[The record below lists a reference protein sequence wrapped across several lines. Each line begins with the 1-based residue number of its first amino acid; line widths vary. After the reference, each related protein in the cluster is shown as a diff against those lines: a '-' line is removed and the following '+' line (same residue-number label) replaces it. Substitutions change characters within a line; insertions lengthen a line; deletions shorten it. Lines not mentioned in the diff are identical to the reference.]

1 MTKSLDN
8 KLPGDKIQKINLYM
22 NNNMLRIQ
30 EVDLTFLI
38 FFSYFYF
45 SSQFTSLYSI
55 FRTSVKVRVLRSC
68 CYTVGYIR

>member
-45 SSQFTSLYSI
+45 SS
-55 FRTSVKVRVLRSC
+55 
-68 CYTVGYIR
+68 